1 MLGFLRRR
9 TILLLVFETLLI
21 MGLALLSA
29 LIRLGPAQVIIYPH
43 LPWKALLVAVVTL
56 TSMYY
61 FGLYDSAL
69 AAARAVLYRRTLAA
83 VVSSVVACLAL
94 FWMSPALDFGR
105 GIFLLAAFLMAAVL
119 PVWRVAFDLVFSNR
133 GLRRKT
139 IIVGAGDLAVELG
152 RLVMANR
159 QMGYELVGFLDQDRA
174 RLGVSILNPGIV
186 GSYED
191 LAMCVRKYDIE
202 HVVVALPDRRGKLP
216 VEQLLDCK
224 MSGKE
229 VVDAI
234 SYYERLTGK
243 IYVRELKPSQLIF
256 SDGFG
261 KGATT
266 LRLKR
271 LLDIVGSLV
280 GLLLAL
286 PVIVVIA
293 LLVRLTSRGPVFYA
307 QERAGQFGRPFVLF
321 KFRSMRTDAEKH
333 GAVWAKEN
341 DDRVTLVGK
350 FIRKTRIDEIPQ
362 MWNVLRGEMS
372 LVGPRPE
379 RPVFIRDLEKD
390 IPFYSQRLHVKPGL
404 TGFAQV
410 RYKYGATTED
420 ALQKLQYDLY
430 YIKNLSVLFDLQILM
445 DTVKVVLFRIGS
457 R

>member
-1 MLGFLRRR
+1 MLGFFRRR
-9 TILLLVFETLLI
+9 RGLLLGFEAVLI
-21 MGLALLSA
+21 MGLTLAA
-29 LIRLGPAQVIIYPH
+29 AMIRLGPKGLISYPH
-43 LPWKALLVAVVTL
+43 LPWKALLVALVTQMM
-56 TSMYY
+56 MYY
-61 FGLYDSAL
+61 FGLYDPTL

-83 VVSSVVACLAL
+83 VGASVVACLAL
-94 FWMSPALDFGR
+94 FWLSPALEVGR
-105 GIFLLAAFLMAAVL
+105 GIFFLTAILMVLVL
-119 PVWRVAFDLVFSNR
+119 PLWRVLIDLAFSNR
-133 GLRRKT
+133 GVRHRTL
-139 IIVGAGDLAVELG
+139 IVGAGDLAVELG
-152 RLVMANR
+152 RLVMDNR

-186 GSYED
+186 GAYDD
-191 LAMCVRKYDIE
+191 LAMCVRKYEIE
-202 HVVVALPDRRGKLP
+202 HVVVALPDRRGQLP

-266 LRLKR
+266 MRLKR
-271 LLDIVGSLV
+271 LLDIVGSV
-280 GLLLAL
+280 IGLLLAL
-286 PVIVVIA
+286 PVTIVTA
-293 LLVRLTSRGPVFYA
+293 LLVRITSRGPIFYK
-307 QERAGQFGRPFVLF
+307 QERAGQFGRPFVLY

-333 GAVWAKEN
+333 GAVWAREN
-341 DDRVTLVGK
+341 DDRVTAVGK

-379 RPVFIRDLEKD
+379 RPVFIRDLEKV

-430 YIKNLSVLFDLQILM
+430 YIKNLSVLFDLQVLL